1 MTTMSHAPGVG
12 RNRDA
17 GAVLRAVH
25 RRSYDH
31 RMFQTIR
38 ALVVSLTLLG
48 ALSLSGRALAWHS
61 SGHMQ
66 IALLAYDQ
74 LDAPTQRRLVALLRK
89 HPRFQADFVPNMPA
103 GVQSE
108 AERARWIFAFAATWP
123 DVARN
128 QPEYHHGSWHWIN
141 FPLAL
146 EGGKLSSCSEA
157 RKAFPASVQRV
168 HALLAERAAKDPAG
182 RPAPPAPPADAPAKD
197 SLLDALARMRERLHD
212 AKAPPAERALALSWV
227 LHLVADAHQPLHAVA
242 LYTQRLFDTG
252 DRGGNEI
259 DAGER
264 GSLHAL
270 WDGVLGGDEP
280 FVTVEQ
286 KAAQLKADGVL
297 VRAGE
302 HARKD
307 LTPAR
312 WLEEDCEL
320 ARSFVY
326 VPAVLSAVQRFEAE
340 GRPGKPEVILPQSY
354 VDIATATSR
363 ERAAQAAARLAAWL
377 AAPR

>member
-1 MTTMSHAPGVG
+1 MS
-12 RNRDA
+12 
-17 GAVLRAVH
+17 
-25 RRSYDH
+25 
-31 RMFQTIR
+31 QTIR
-38 ALVVSLTLLG
+38 ALLVSLPLLA

-74 LDAPTQRRLVALLRK
+74 LDAPTQRRLVELLRK
-89 HPRFQADFVPNMPA
+89 HPRFQADFVRNMPA
-103 GVQSE
+103 ELTSDAQ
-108 AERARWIFAFAATWP
+108 RARWIFAFAATWP
-123 DVARN
+123 DVAREL
-128 QPEYHHGSWHWIN
+128 PEYHHGTWHWVN
-141 FPLAL
+141 YPLSL
-146 EGGKLSSCSEA
+146 EGGKLSNCREA

-182 RPAPPAPPADAPAKD
+182 RPAPPAPPADDPAKD
-197 SLLDALARMRERLHD
+197 SLLDALPRMRAKLHD

-242 LYTQRLFDTG
+242 LFTPRVFATG

-259 DAGER
+259 SAGER
-264 GSLHAL
+264 GSLHVL

-280 FVTVEQ
+280 FASVEQ
-286 KAAQLKADGVL
+286 KIAQLKADGVL

-302 HARKD
+302 HARTD

-326 VPAVLSAVQRFEAE
+326 VPAVLGAVQRFEAE
-340 GRPGKPEVILPQSY
+340 GREGKPEVSLPTTY
-354 VDIATATSR
+354 VDTATATAR
-363 ERAAQAAARLAAWL
+363 ERAMQAAGRLAAWL
-377 AAPR
+377 AKPK